1 MLERKSIVSNTVTS
15 LVCLIVSLT
24 NMYNPVLQDKN
35 MESSS
40 TETIR
45 YEIANISDQ
54 IPCNHI
60 SAPEA
65 EVIPID
71 TDVLLDK
78 NDTRIYY
85 NSKLIAPATAADEEE
100 IVEDAEPTPEEQ
112 GQMVADIAESMI
124 GTPYQY
130 AGASEECVDCSGL
143 VVYCYAQMGIDLPHS
158 SYTLC
163 TVGTEVSVEDIR
175 PGDIICWDNQGGSCG
190 HVGIY
195 IGDGL
200 MVDARGENEGV
211 IYGTLDLHPIL
222 TVRRIFN

>member
-1 MLERKSIVSNTVTS
+1 MFMLEKCKIVSNTVTA
-15 LVCLIVSLT
+15 LICVVVSLN
-24 NMYNPVLQDKN
+24 NMYCPVIDGNTLEDLP
-35 MESSS
+35 ED
-40 TETIR
+40 R
-45 YEIANISDQ
+45 VVYEIANISDL
-54 IPCNHI
+54 IPTNHEI
-60 SAPEA
+60 VN
-65 EVIPID
+65 EVAPID
-71 TDVLLDK
+71 TDIMLSKDA
-78 NDTRIYY
+78 TRIYY
-85 NSKLIAPATAADEEE
+85 NSKLIDDRQTVIEEVEEE
-100 IVEDAEPTPEEQ
+100 PSEPTAEEQ
-112 GQMVADIAESMI
+112 GQMIADIAESMI

-130 AGASEECVDCSGL
+130 AGASEAAVDCSGL

-163 TVGTEVSVEDIR
+163 SVGTEVAIEDIR

-195 IGDGL
+195 IGDGM

>member
-15 LVCLIVSLT
+15 FVCLIVSLT

-60 SAPEA
+60 PAPEA

-100 IVEDAEPTPEEQ
+100 IAEESEPTPEEQ

-195 IGDGL
+195 IGDGM